1 MCYMAIVSTTSE
13 ADLTT
18 LNTPLVQFSRNVNAI
33 PEAALLRYPNKW
45 FLGSKD
51 GCSCAFR
58 HLDQNATDLGF
69 SEPVDWWE
77 EDQEDIDA
85 TLQYAKGKGMNGKW
99 WNVPTGEDRKIPS
112 LYNTYL
118 NPGLPVGP
126 IANPGI
132 EAITAAKNP
141 ARTGYYY
148 YIHDPKGTIHF
159 ATTLEDHN
167 RNIQKYLN

>member
-13 ADLTT
+13 ADLTA
-18 LNTPLVQFSRNVNAI
+18 LNTPLVQFSRNVTAI

-85 TLQYAKGKGMNGKW
+85 TLQAVESFHTILRGGHKLDCIDAWASDSKEPKNLAGDLVVDLDEVGAKSFRFFEGYRFEL
-99 WNVPTGEDRKIPS
+99 V
-112 LYNTYL
+112 
-118 NPGLPVGP
+118 
-126 IANPGI
+126 
-132 EAITAAKNP
+132 
-141 ARTGYYY
+141 ART
-148 YIHDPKGTIHF
+148 
-159 ATTLEDHN
+159 
-167 RNIQKYLN
+167 